1 MTAYVVWE
9 ASIPDMFKMEPYAER
24 VGATLD
30 AFGGRYLVRLGE
42 TDLIE
47 GSLGAHVGRVMLEFP
62 DMDTAR
68 AWYRSDMYQEI
79 IRLRTDNAS
88 GNLYFMEGVPD

>member
-9 ASIPDMFKMEPYAER
+9 ATIPDMSRMQAYAEK

-42 TDLIE
+42 TDVRE
-47 GSLGAHVGRVMLEFP
+47 GTLGAHSSRVMLEFP

-68 AWYRSDMYQEI
+68 AWYTSDMYQEI
-79 IRLRTDNAS
+79 IALRTDNAS
-88 GNLYFMEGVPD
+88 GNLYFMQGV